1 MEWLCRATSAAL
13 MLCLAQSAGA
23 AEIKVLCIPGMKAAL
38 EALLPQFE
46 RDAGHRRLTLA
57 DGAEDVVGSQ
67 RVEFKVRTTA
77 EDQLGKILKALA
89 Q

>member
-13 MLCLAQSAGA
+13 MLFLAQSAGA

-46 RDAGHRRLTLA
+46 RDAGHKVAIHYEIYVVRKGKSNPAISTSQSLPRRKLN
-57 DGAEDVVGSQ
+57 
-67 RVEFKVRTTA
+67 R
-77 EDQLGKILKALA
+77 
-89 Q
+89 